1 MAKKILVVDDE
12 KDIVD
17 LVAYNLEKAGYK
29 VLRAYDGAAALRKAQ
44 EEAPDLLVLD
54 LMLPGLDGLEVCRRL
69 KAADKTARIPVL
81 MLTAKGE
88 ESDKVVG
95 LELGADDYVT
105 KPFSPKE
112 LVARVK
118 ALLRRSAQDEVAS
131 HAEHR
136 VFGILE
142 IDTAKHEALV
152 RKKPIELTAKEF
164 QLLNF
169 FLQRPNRVVQRELLL
184 EEVWD
189 MEADV
194 ETRTV
199 DVHMRRLRKKLGP
212 AAGLLKTVR
221 GVGYKFSPAA

>member
-17 LVAYNLEKAGYK
+17 LVVYNLEKAGYK
-29 VLRAYDGAAALRKAQ
+29 TLRAYDGALALRKAQ
-44 EEAPDLLVLD
+44 EEVPDLVVLD
-54 LMLPGLDGLEVCRRL
+54 LMLPGLDGLEVCKRL
-69 KAADKTARIPVL
+69 KSAEKTARIPVL

-118 ALLRRSAQDEVAS
+118 ALLRRSAPNEIAS
-131 HAEHR
+131 PAEHR
-136 VFGILE
+136 VYGSLE
-142 IDTAKHEALV
+142 IDTARHEVLV
-152 RKKPIELTAKEF
+152 RKKPVELTAKEF
-164 QLLNF
+164 QLLDF
-169 FLQRPNRVVQRELLL
+169 FLQRPNRVIQRELLL

-199 DVHMRRLRKKLGP
+199 DVHMRRLRKKLGG
-212 AAGLLKTVR
+212 AAALLKTVR
-221 GVGYKFSPAA
+221 GVGYKFSPGA